1 MKSWINSILSI
12 VAIVLSIFAIAKV
25 APTQIIDFD
34 YLGAIIGVLSFLVT
48 LLIGYQI
55 YTVINVKEE
64 LNEVRK
70 ARDEIDDKMQKIA
83 DKLSKDFKEELCNA
97 APLIMAIASQDKGI
111 IETETFKAYK
121 NSLPDQLSKEFARQT
136 ILIILSGFVNTQESV
151 RKQNLKELSES
162 IKYDEAV
169 EFYTDF
175 SKMED
180 KTGLEGVESFMLE
193 LLGILAN
200 RNENGDK
207 E

>member
-121 NSLPDQLSKEFARQT
+121 NSLPDQLSKELARQT

-207 E
+207 G

>member
-1 MKSWINSILSI
+1 MKNWINRILSI
-12 VAIVLSIFAIAKV
+12 VAIVLSIIAIAKV

-64 LNEVRK
+64 LKEVRK
-70 ARDEIDDKMQKIA
+70 AREEIDDKMQKNA
-83 DKLSKDFKEELCNA
+83 DELSKEFKEELYNA
-97 APLIMAIASQDKGI
+97 APLIMAIASKDKSI
-111 IETETFKAYK
+111 IETESFKAYK
-121 NSLPDQLSKEFARQT
+121 NSLPDQLSKELARQT
-136 ILIILSGFVNTQESV
+136 IIIILSGFANTQEDV
-151 RKQNLKELSES
+151 REQNLKELSES

-175 SKMED
+175 AKMED
-180 KTGLEGVESFMLE
+180 KTGVEGIEPFMLE
-193 LLGILAN
+193 LLGILTN
-200 RNENGDK
+200 RNDGDK

>member
-1 MKSWINSILSI
+1 MKNWINSILSI
-12 VAIVLSIFAIAKV
+12 VAIALSIIAIAKV

-64 LNEVRK
+64 LKEVRK
-70 ARDEIDDKMQKIA
+70 AKDEIDDKMQKIA
-83 DKLSKDFKEELCNA
+83 DKLSKDFEEELCNA
-97 APLIMAIASQDKGI
+97 APLIMAIASKDKGI
-111 IETETFKAYK
+111 IETESFKAYK
-121 NSLPDQLSKEFARQT
+121 NSLPDQLSKELARQT
-136 ILIILSGFVNTQESV
+136 IIIILSGFANTQENV
-151 RKQNLKELSES
+151 RKQSLKELSES

-169 EFYTDF
+169 DFYTDF
-175 SKMED
+175 AKMED
-180 KTGLEGVESFMLE
+180 KTGVEGIEPFMLE
-193 LLGILAN
+193 LLGILAD

>member
-121 NSLPDQLSKEFARQT
+121 NSLPDQLSKELARQT

>member
-1 MKSWINSILSI
+1 MKNWINSILSI
-12 VAIVLSIFAIAKV
+12 VAIALSIIAIAKV

-64 LNEVRK
+64 LKEVRK
-70 ARDEIDDKMQKIA
+70 AKDEIDDKMQKIA

-97 APLIMAIASQDKGI
+97 APLIMAIASKDKGI
-111 IETETFKAYK
+111 IETESFKAYK
-121 NSLPDQLSKEFARQT
+121 NSLPDQLSKELARQT
-136 ILIILSGFVNTQESV
+136 IIIILSGFANTQENV
-151 RKQNLKELSES
+151 RKQSLKELSES

-169 EFYTDF
+169 DFYKKNK
-175 SKMED
+175 KMED
-180 KTGLEGVESFMLE
+180 KTGVEGIEPFMLE
-193 LLGILAN
+193 LLGILAD

>member
-1 MKSWINSILSI
+1 M
-12 VAIVLSIFAIAKV
+12 AKI
-25 APTQIIDFD
+25 QSNDRF
-34 YLGAIIGVLSFLVT
+34 G
-48 LLIGYQI
+48 
-55 YTVINVKEE
+55 
-64 LNEVRK
+64 
-70 ARDEIDDKMQKIA
+70 
-83 DKLSKDFKEELCNA
+83 FKEELCNA

-111 IETETFKAYK
+111 IETETFKTYK
-121 NSLPDQLSKEFARQT
+121 NSLPDQLSKELARQT

>member
-1 MKSWINSILSI
+1 MKNWINSILSI
-12 VAIVLSIFAIAKV
+12 VAIALSIIAIAKV

-64 LNEVRK
+64 LKEVRK
-70 ARDEIDDKMQKIA
+70 AKDEIDDKMQKIT

-97 APLIMAIASQDKGI
+97 APLIMAIASKDKGI
-111 IETETFKAYK
+111 IETESFKAYK
-121 NSLPDQLSKEFARQT
+121 NSLPDQLSKELARQT
-136 ILIILSGFVNTQESV
+136 IIIILSGFANTQENV
-151 RKQNLKELSES
+151 RKQSLKELSES

-169 EFYTDF
+169 DFYTDF
-175 SKMED
+175 AKMED
-180 KTGLEGVESFMLE
+180 KTGVEGIEPFMLE
-193 LLGILAN
+193 LLGILAD

>member
-1 MKSWINSILSI
+1 MKYWINSILSI
-12 VAIVLSIFAIAKV
+12 VAIALSIIAIAKV

-64 LNEVRK
+64 LKEVRK
-70 ARDEIDDKMQKIA
+70 AKDEIDDKMQKIA

-97 APLIMAIASQDKGI
+97 APLIMAIASKDKGI
-111 IETETFKAYK
+111 IETESFKAYK
-121 NSLPDQLSKEFARQT
+121 NSLPDQLSKELARQT
-136 ILIILSGFVNTQESV
+136 IIIILSGFANTQENV
-151 RKQNLKELSES
+151 RKQSLKELSES

-169 EFYTDF
+169 DFYTDF
-175 SKMED
+175 AKMED
-180 KTGLEGVESFMLE
+180 KTGVEGIEPFMLE
-193 LLGILAN
+193 LLGILAD

>member
-1 MKSWINSILSI
+1 MKNWINSILSI
-12 VAIVLSIFAIAKV
+12 VAIALSIIAIAKV

-64 LNEVRK
+64 LKEVRK
-70 ARDEIDDKMQKIA
+70 AKDEIDDKMQKIA

-97 APLIMAIASQDKGI
+97 APLIMAIASKDKGI
-111 IETETFKAYK
+111 IETESFKAYK
-121 NSLPDQLSKEFARQT
+121 NSLPDQLSKELARQT
-136 ILIILSGFVNTQESV
+136 IIIILSGFANTQENV
-151 RKQNLKELSES
+151 RKQSLKELSES

>member
-1 MKSWINSILSI
+1 MKNWINSILSI
-12 VAIVLSIFAIAKV
+12 VAIALSIIAIAKV

-64 LNEVRK
+64 LKEVRK
-70 ARDEIDDKMQKIA
+70 AKDEIDDKMQKIA

-97 APLIMAIASQDKGI
+97 APLIMAIASKDKGI
-111 IETETFKAYK
+111 IETESFKAYK
-121 NSLPDQLSKEFARQT
+121 NSLPDQLSKELARQT
-136 ILIILSGFVNTQESV
+136 IIIILSGFANTQENV
-151 RKQNLKELSES
+151 RKQSLKELSES

-169 EFYTDF
+169 DFYTDF
-175 SKMED
+175 AKMED
-180 KTGLEGVESFMLE
+180 KTGVEGIELFMLE
-193 LLGILAN
+193 LLGILAD

>member
-83 DKLSKDFKEELCNA
+83 DKLSKDYKEELCNA

-121 NSLPDQLSKEFARQT
+121 NSLPDQLSKELARQT

-193 LLGILAN
+193 LLGIFTSVH
-200 RNENGDK
+200 
-207 E
+207 

>member
-1 MKSWINSILSI
+1 MKNWINSILSI
-12 VAIVLSIFAIAKV
+12 VAIALSIIAIAKV

-111 IETETFKAYK
+111 IDTETFKAYK
-121 NSLPDQLSKEFARQT
+121 NSLPDQLSKELARQT

>member
-1 MKSWINSILSI
+1 MKNWINSILSI
-12 VAIVLSIFAIAKV
+12 VAIALSIFAIAKV

-64 LNEVRK
+64 LKEVRK
-70 ARDEIDDKMQKIA
+70 AKDEIDDKMQKIA

-97 APLIMAIASQDKGI
+97 APLIMAIASKDKGI
-111 IETETFKAYK
+111 IETESFKAYK
-121 NSLPDQLSKEFARQT
+121 NSLPDQLSKELARQT
-136 ILIILSGFVNTQESV
+136 IIIILSGFANTQENV
-151 RKQNLKELSES
+151 RKQSLKELSES

-169 EFYTDF
+169 DFYTDF
-175 SKMED
+175 AKMED
-180 KTGLEGVESFMLE
+180 KTGVEGIEPFMLE
-193 LLGILAN
+193 LLGILAD

>member
-1 MKSWINSILSI
+1 MKNWINSILSI
-12 VAIVLSIFAIAKV
+12 VAIALSIIAIAKV

-64 LNEVRK
+64 LKEVRK
-70 ARDEIDDKMQKIA
+70 AKDEIDDKMQKIA

-97 APLIMAIASQDKGI
+97 APLIMAIASKDKGI
-111 IETETFKAYK
+111 IETESFKAYK
-121 NSLPDQLSKEFARQT
+121 NSLPDQLSKELARQT
-136 ILIILSGFVNTQESV
+136 IIIILSGFANTQENV
-151 RKQNLKELSES
+151 RKQSLKELSES
-162 IKYDEAV
+162 IKYDEALV
-169 EFYTDF
+169 FYTDF
-175 SKMED
+175 AKMED
-180 KTGLEGVESFMLE
+180 KTGVEGIEPFMLE
-193 LLGILAN
+193 LLGILAD

>member
-1 MKSWINSILSI
+1 MKNWINSILSI
-12 VAIVLSIFAIAKV
+12 VAIALSIIAIAKV

-64 LNEVRK
+64 LKEVRK
-70 ARDEIDDKMQKIA
+70 AKDEIDDKMQKIA
-83 DKLSKDFKEELCNA
+83 DKLSNA
-97 APLIMAIASQDKGI
+97 APLIMAIASKDKGI
-111 IETETFKAYK
+111 IETESFKAYK
-121 NSLPDQLSKEFARQT
+121 NSLPDQLSKELARQT
-136 ILIILSGFVNTQESV
+136 IIIILSGFANTQENV
-151 RKQNLKELSES
+151 RKQSLKELSES

-169 EFYTDF
+169 DFYTDF
-175 SKMED
+175 AKMED
-180 KTGLEGVESFMLE
+180 KTGVEGIEPFMLE
-193 LLGILAN
+193 LLGILAD

>member
-1 MKSWINSILSI
+1 MKNWINSILSI
-12 VAIVLSIFAIAKV
+12 VAIALSIIAIAKV

-64 LNEVRK
+64 LKEVRK
-70 ARDEIDDKMQKIA
+70 AKDEIDDKMQKIA

-97 APLIMAIASQDKGI
+97 APLIMAIASKDKGI
-111 IETETFKAYK
+111 IETESFKAYK
-121 NSLPDQLSKEFARQT
+121 NSLPDQLSKELARQT
-136 ILIILSGFVNTQESV
+136 IIIILSGFANTQENV
-151 RKQNLKELSES
+151 RKQSLKELSES

-169 EFYTDF
+169 DFYTDF
-175 SKMED
+175 AKMED
-180 KTGLEGVESFMLE
+180 KTGVEGIEPFMLE
-193 LLGILAN
+193 LLGILAD

>member
-1 MKSWINSILSI
+1 MKNWINSILSI
-12 VAIVLSIFAIAKV
+12 VAIALSIIAIAKV

-64 LNEVRK
+64 LKEVRK
-70 ARDEIDDKMQKIA
+70 AKDEIDDKMQKIA

-97 APLIMAIASQDKGI
+97 APLIMAIASKDKGI
-111 IETETFKAYK
+111 IETESFKAYK
-121 NSLPDQLSKEFARQT
+121 NSLPDQLSKELARQT
-136 ILIILSGFVNTQESV
+136 IIIILSGFANTQENV
-151 RKQNLKELSES
+151 RKQSLKELSES

-169 EFYTDF
+169 DFYTDF
-175 SKMED
+175 AKMED
-180 KTGLEGVESFMLE
+180 KTGVEGIEIFMLE
-193 LLGILAN
+193 LLGILAD

>member
-1 MKSWINSILSI
+1 MKNWINSILSI
-12 VAIVLSIFAIAKV
+12 VAIALSIIAIAKV

-64 LNEVRK
+64 LKEVRK
-70 ARDEIDDKMQKIA
+70 AKDEIDDKMQKIA

-97 APLIMAIASQDKGI
+97 APLIMAIASKDKGI
-111 IETETFKAYK
+111 IETESFKAYK
-121 NSLPDQLSKEFARQT
+121 NSLPDQLSKELARQT
-136 ILIILSGFVNTQESV
+136 IIIILSGFANTQENV
-151 RKQNLKELSES
+151 RKQSLKELSES

-169 EFYTDF
+169 DFYTKKT
-175 SKMED
+175 KMED
-180 KTGLEGVESFMLE
+180 KTGVEGIEPFMLE
-193 LLGILAN
+193 LLGILAD

>member
-1 MKSWINSILSI
+1 MKNWINSILSI
-12 VAIVLSIFAIAKV
+12 VAIALSIIAIAKV

-64 LNEVRK
+64 LKEVRK
-70 ARDEIDDKMQKIA
+70 AKDEIDDKMQKIA

-97 APLIMAIASQDKGI
+97 APLIMAIASKDKGI
-111 IETETFKAYK
+111 IETESFKAYK
-121 NSLPDQLSKEFARQT
+121 NSLPDQLSKELARQT
-136 ILIILSGFVNTQESV
+136 IIIILSGFANTQENV
-151 RKQNLKELSES
+151 RKQSLKELSES

-169 EFYTDF
+169 DFYTDF
-175 SKMED
+175 AKMED
-180 KTGLEGVESFMLE
+180 KTGVEGIEPFMLE
-193 LLGILAN
+193 LLGILAD
-200 RNENGDK
+200 RNEKGDK